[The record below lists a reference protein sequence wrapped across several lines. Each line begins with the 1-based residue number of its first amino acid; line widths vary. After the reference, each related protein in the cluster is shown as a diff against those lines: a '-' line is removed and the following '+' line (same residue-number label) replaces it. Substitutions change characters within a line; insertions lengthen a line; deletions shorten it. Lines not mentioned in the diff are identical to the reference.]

1 MELSELLAD
10 WDLGESE
17 VRGVSWRRQYRD
29 LVLRIHGVGD
39 RKKYGRWRRDF
50 KHEVNGELTFV
61 GCARACFDRSLGHVD
76 SDLEEW
82 GSGAWT
88 IVCIFEEKLYWRDR
102 DDLTEQMLKH
112 YAVTLD
118 DKWPLDDAWPIAG
131 GHRDWL
137 HATCR
142 DLTFNVLGPAT
153 DMQTPLR
160 P

>member
-10 WDLGESE
+10 WEFEDSE

-39 RKKYGRWRRDF
+39 RKRYGRGRRDF

-61 GCARACFDRSLGHVD
+61 SCARACFDRSLEHVD

-88 IVCIFEEKLYWRDR
+88 IVVIFEEKMRWRDR
-102 DDLTEQMLKH
+102 DDLVDQLLKH
-112 YAVTLD
+112 YALTLD
-118 DKWPLDDAWPIAG
+118 DRWPG
-131 GHRDWL
+131 RQRDWL
-137 HATCR
+137 HVTCR
-142 DLTFNVLGPAT
+142 DLSFNVLGPAT
-153 DMQTPLR
+153 DMQMPLR